1 MKDVQYIPKDYEQ
14 VDAMTYKIK
23 VDGSALGEECFI
35 DNCPGSHRWRWADFG
50 EELDVSDQE
59 ETMFLAN

>member
-1 MKDVQYIPKDYEQ
+1 MKDVQYIPKDYEL

-35 DNCPGSHRWRWADFG
+35 DNCPGSHRWCWAFFC
-50 EELDVSDQE
+50 EELNISD
-59 ETMFLAN
+59 